1 MGGAVSRA
9 DAGERHTAWVRA
21 GWEARRP
28 HSAGVYANFLSDEGA
43 AGLRA
48 AYGDRLQRLTALKD
62 RWDPANV
69 FRMNANIAP
78 GGRAAGSG
86 TEAEPAR

>member
-1 MGGAVSRA
+1 MYV
-9 DAGERHTAWVRA
+9 
-21 GWEARRP
+21 
-28 HSAGVYANFLSDEGA
+28 NFLSDEGA
-43 AGLRA
+43 TGLQA

-69 FRMNANIAP
+69 FRMNANIASS
-78 GGRAAGSG
+78 GRVGSG

>member
-1 MGGAVSRA
+1 MYV
-9 DAGERHTAWVRA
+9 
-21 GWEARRP
+21 
-28 HSAGVYANFLSDEGA
+28 NFLSDEGA

-78 GGRAAGSG
+78 SGRAAGSG
-86 TEAEPAR
+86 TEAVRTR